1 MTDKRKK
8 IVLEVDTGT
17 DDAVALMCAILHPEI
32 ELLAACSVN
41 GNQPID
47 ITTENTLR
55 VVELL
60 NSSEIPVF
68 RGCQLPMVSTLEKG
82 RKPNMPRQSAS
93 AVHGDYLPIPPAT
106 IQTRKQH
113 AVNFLTD
120 LYLNT
125 DEEIILVEVGPLT
138 NLGMA
143 LRMEPKIAERIPRV
157 VIMGGGHMIGN
168 AQSATS
174 EFNFWV
180 DPESAKIVA
189 QSGIPLTIVPLDA
202 THAAY
207 ITREEANR
215 LCQSDSI
222 AAQVAGKFI
231 LNRINGYSLSD
242 HQMREIDAAPV
253 HDALAIASLVDEF
266 VLKDIHHCYMDVEC
280 RGELTDGRSVF
291 DVLQKTANKPNCDVA
306 FDADRV
312 RFRNFLFETLTR
324 TDH

>member
-1 MTDKRKK
+1 MIMTGERKK

-47 ITTENTLR
+47 KTTENTLR

-60 NSSEIPVF
+60 NRTDIPVF
-68 RGCQLPMVSTLEKG
+68 RGCQFPMVSTLEKG
-82 RKPNMPRQSAS
+82 RKPNMPRQTAS

-106 IQTRKQH
+106 IKAQKQH
-113 AVNFLTD
+113 AVNFLTE
-120 LYLNT
+120 LYLST
-125 DEEIILVEVGPLT
+125 DEEITLVEVGPLT

-143 LRMEPKIAERIPRV
+143 LRMEPSIAKKIPRV
-157 VIMGGGHMIGN
+157 VIMGGGHQITN
-168 AQSATS
+168 AQSASS

-207 ITREEANR
+207 ITREEANM
-215 LCQSDSI
+215 LCQSNSV

-253 HDALAIASLVDEF
+253 HDALAIASLVDDL
-266 VLKDIHHCYMDVEC
+266 VLKDIHHCHMDIEC

-291 DVLQKTANKPNCDVA
+291 DILKKTGNKPNCDVA
-306 FDADRV
+306 LDADRV
-312 RFRNFLFETLTR
+312 RFRDFLFETLG
-324 TDH
+324 